1 MSYYTWLLKF
11 TLLFYYSI
19 TYFIF
24 FALGMSELLN
34 CMRAEG
40 SPDSCITFFT
50 TGNGKEICMKELMK
64 KMMNHVGAWD
74 LNWGKCSRN
83 EQALKR

>member
-1 MSYYTWLLKF
+1 
-11 TLLFYYSI
+11 
-19 TYFIF
+19 
-24 FALGMSELLN
+24 MSELLN

>member
-1 MSYYTWLLKF
+1 MSYKF
-11 TLLFYYSI
+11 TFLYYHCI

-24 FALGMSELLN
+24 FIALGMSELLN

-40 SPDSCITFFT
+40 SPDSCIKFFT
-50 TGNGKEICMKELMK
+50 TGKRKEICMKDLMK
-64 KMMNHVGAWD
+64 KMMKHVDAWD
-74 LNWGKCSRN
+74 LNWGKCSN